1 MRKRPIKSFVKK
13 SPNYDERVKL
23 AKQLKELIPNTTD
36 LLIQITD
43 LLIQGCWNGYAI
55 LPPGHPLYGVK
66 MTHIDLK
73 DFDRPITFASYVRDI
88 CWPEV
93 RLEEKDGYVIGF
105 DTMLNGDT
113 SHNCTEKYVRRE
125 IQKLVDVL
133 EAMW

>member
-1 MRKRPIKSFVKK
+1 MGKRPIKSFVKK
-13 SPNYDERVKL
+13 GPHYDERVGL
-23 AKQLKELIPNTTD
+23 AKQLKERMPRIAD
-36 LLIQITD
+36 LLV
-43 LLIQGCWNGYAI
+43 QGWGNGYVI
-55 LPPGHPLYGVK
+55 LPPGHPLYGVE
-66 MTHIDLK
+66 MTHIDLE
-73 DFDRPITFASYVRDI
+73 DFDRPITFAHYVRDI

-125 IQKLVDVL
+125 TQKLADIL